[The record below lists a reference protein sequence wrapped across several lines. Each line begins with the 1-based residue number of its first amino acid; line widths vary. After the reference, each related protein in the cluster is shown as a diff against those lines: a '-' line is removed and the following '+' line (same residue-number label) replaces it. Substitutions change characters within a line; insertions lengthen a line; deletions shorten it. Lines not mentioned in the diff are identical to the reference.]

1 MLGALGFLTVFGG
14 ARRPSPGQ
22 QYWFPVVGAAIGAT
36 VGLVFWGASQ
46 WWPIPVAAAL
56 AVAADLAITGLL
68 HIDGLADSAD
78 GLLPHLEPERRLAV
92 MSAPDT
98 GAFGVAVV
106 GAALLLRWAGWTSSG
121 LRGAQVVAAT
131 AGLWSLSRG
140 LMALVLRLGRYAR
153 PGGGI
158 ATAFGG
164 ERSSHAASRQW
175 WGTIGLA
182 VLTAVLGG
190 GGVLLGRGA
199 LAGVVVC
206 AVALM
211 MGLGVVWL
219 AHRRIA
225 GYTGDVLG
233 ASGVLLETAGL
244 IALSARP

>member
-1 MLGALGFLTVFGG
+1 MLGALGFLTVLGG
-14 ARRPSPGQ
+14 ARPPSPTQ

-36 VGLVFWGASQ
+36 VGLVFWGASM
-46 WWPIPVAAAL
+46 WWPLPVAAAL
-56 AVAADLAITGLL
+56 AVVADLALTGLL

-78 GLLPHLEPERRLAV
+78 GLLPHLEPDRRLAV

-131 AGLWSLSRG
+131 AGLWALARG

-164 ERSSHAASRQW
+164 EAQRRSP
-175 WGTIGLA
+175 WGTIILIA
-182 VLTAVLGG
+182 LTALLGG
-190 GGVLLGRGA
+190 GGVLLGRGV
-199 LAGVVVC
+199 LAGIVVC
-206 AVALM
+206 AVAITV
-211 MGLGVVWL
+211 GLGVVWV

-233 ASGVLLETAGL
+233 ASGVMLETAGL
-244 IALSARP
+244 IALAARP